1 MSGLCSFE
9 KMRKLTLTVLCVDG
23 RIDLLYDKLRASSV
37 ANIA

>member
-9 KMRKLTLTVLCVDG
+9 KMKKLTALCVDG

-37 ANIA
+37 ANVA